1 MIEKEAMYK
10 LTYGLFVLTTTD
22 GEKQNGCIV
31 NTVSMITDNPK
42 RITVFVNKANY
53 TEELLRKTGILNVS
67 ILTEKTPFDV
77 FRQFGFVSGRE
88 VDKFADKKYPTTE
101 NGLYYVPE
109 CSNAVLS
116 AKVIDHYDYD
126 THTLFV
132 AEVTEA
138 KTLSADKSVT
148 YEYYQNHIKPKPATQ
163 PAQEEKKT
171 ESAKPKGWVCKIC
184 GYVHEE
190 EELPPDFVC
199 PWCKHPAEDFEPI
212 Y

>member
-53 TEELLRKTGILNVS
+53 TEELLRKTGVFNVS
-67 ILTEKTPFDV
+67 VLTEKTPFNI
-77 FRQFGFVSGRE
+77 FKQFGFASGRDT
-88 VDKFADKKYPTTE
+88 DKFANTAYPKTE

-109 CSNAVLS
+109 YANAVLS
-116 AKVIDHYDYD
+116 GKVIDAYDYG

-132 AEVTEA
+132 AEVTEG
-138 KTLSADKSVT
+138 KVLSSDKSVS
-148 YEYYQNHIKPKPATQ
+148 YEYYLSNIKPKPQA
-163 PAQEEKKT
+163 EKSNT
-171 ESAKPKGWVCKIC
+171 EKWVCKIC
-184 GYVHEE
+184 GYVHEGE
-190 EELPPDFVC
+190 MPDDFIC
-199 PWCKHPAEDFEPI
+199 PWCKHPKEDFERI
-212 Y
+212 S